1 MDEAPYPEFKPKERG
16 LDFGVQI
23 ERGDL
28 FDYDLEVKPLI
39 EILVGRSVVSAI
51 NELQEEKEKEERKN
65 NLDKYQKKRNAELMV
80 TQRLEAKHKRKLDE
94 ADRRRLQKELFV
106 KNQKEAGKK
115 IIARRNA
122 KETLLGLRNDLL
134 NELEDLGFIRAEPTS
149 DLKIK
154 YEEWLYAQI
163 VEALKLQANSQVAAV
178 KLLEEEEKKLANEHK
193 KFIEEEMSRRQGILD
208 ER

>member
-1 MDEAPYPEFKPKERG
+1 M
-16 LDFGVQI
+16 QI
-23 ERGDL
+23 EKGDL

-122 KETLLGLRNDLL
+122 KESLLGLRNELL

-163 VEALKLQANSQVAAV
+163 VEALRLQANSQVAAV

-193 KFIEEEMSRRQGILD
+193 KFIEEEMARRQGILD
-208 ER
+208 ERERVRKEN

>member
-1 MDEAPYPEFKPKERG
+1 M
-16 LDFGVQI
+16 QI
-23 ERGDL
+23 EKGDL

-122 KETLLGLRNDLL
+122 KESLLGLRNELL

-163 VEALKLQANSQVAAV
+163 VEALRLQANSQVAAV

-193 KFIEEEMSRRQGILD
+193 KFIEEEMARRQGILD
-208 ER
+208 ERERLRKEN

>member
-1 MDEAPYPEFKPKERG
+1 M
-16 LDFGVQI
+16 QI
-23 ERGDL
+23 EKGDL

-122 KETLLGLRNDLL
+122 KESLLGLRNELL

-163 VEALKLQANSQVAAV
+163 VEALRLQANSQVAAV
-178 KLLEEEEKKLANEHK
+178 KLLEEEEKKLASEHK
-193 KFIEEEMSRRQGILD
+193 KFIEEEMARRQGILD
-208 ER
+208 ERERVRKEN

>member
-1 MDEAPYPEFKPKERG
+1 M
-16 LDFGVQI
+16 QI

-122 KETLLGLRNDLL
+122 KESLLGLRNELL
-134 NELEDLGFIRAEPTS
+134 NEL
-149 DLKIK
+149 
-154 YEEWLYAQI
+154 
-163 VEALKLQANSQVAAV
+163 
-178 KLLEEEEKKLANEHK
+178 
-193 KFIEEEMSRRQGILD
+193 
-208 ER
+208 